1 MNIII
6 NIYIFSYFV
15 HRMRRIRKVFTCLV
29 LVSGVSVFFFF
40 LASEKERVK
49 GKNIVHLKG
58 ILIVV
63 VIFVWGGGGGW
74 EELE

>member
-1 MNIII
+1 
-6 NIYIFSYFV
+6 
-15 HRMRRIRKVFTCLV
+15 MRRIRKVFTCLV
-29 LVSGVSVFFFF
+29 FVSGVSVFFFF

-63 VIFVWGGGGGW
+63 VFVVVIFVSGGGGDGRSW
-74 EELE
+74 NDFFRVQRVYK